1 MIFCNQIPLQ
11 DLIFL
16 LFLSMV
22 KTLIVDDEIHAQE
35 NLEMLIQIY
44 GGGFFHIVGKCASVE
59 SAINLI
65 IQKKPDLVFL
75 DMTLSR

>member
-44 GGGFFHIVGKCASVE
+44 GGSFFQVVGKNE
-59 SAINLI
+59 
-65 IQKKPDLVFL
+65 FL
-75 DMTLSR
+75 AKSDKL